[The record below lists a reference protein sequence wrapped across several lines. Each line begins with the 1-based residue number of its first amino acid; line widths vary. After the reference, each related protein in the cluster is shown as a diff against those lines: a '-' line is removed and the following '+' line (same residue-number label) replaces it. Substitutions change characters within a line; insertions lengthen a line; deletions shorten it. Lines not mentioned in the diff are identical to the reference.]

1 MDRGYLVP
9 AGEEGSLPFPT
20 TIEQLKAGGYVF
32 QEHKP
37 CSGKTCTAQI
47 EFWKTPKGKFMPFDV
62 DVAGNVVA
70 HWANCPDSASFR
82 NRIGA

>member
-37 CSGKTCTAQI
+37 CSGKTCNAQI
-47 EFWKTPKGKFMPFDV
+47 EFWKTPKEIEF
-62 DVAGNVVA
+62 
-70 HWANCPDSASFR
+70 FR
-82 NRIGA
+82 DLQLAVSSILERLQQ